1 MSKGNNSLSVAL
13 NKGKTLIKRN
23 SMKYLSVILSVLMVL
38 GVFTPFGE
46 INAAATIYH
55 PSKSTYKTPP
65 RDGQYQGD
73 GTYIYAFDGDLSG
86 TYGMCVSP
94 ARSGPNGSHEGTISA
109 YSAPSGSQTV
119 NGTSFSNAQVLSACV
134 RAAQNNDS
142 SNDVYWY
149 LHYLGSKIVN
159 PGQSFSFGS
168 VAAEHMNVILRDTA
182 TYIAG
187 TSNRSLYIWRDS
199 NNAVQNIILGRAG
212 STTPDNYSANAYYN
226 IQKVA
231 ASTARPVQ
239 GAVWAL
245 TTDNN
250 ALNRTSSAAQSVNR
264 MVSRAFVLA
273 GNSDKKGQG
282 WNASDIINSSNRNE
296 LVGRLSSMI
305 AQLFNSTWHTGN
317 SYSYKPTNAQI
328 TDIYYILTGGANW
341 TDYSGAGF
349 NGNQTIWDVVS
360 SILGDTNAIGFNA
373 SSDLFQSNVTKL
385 TSNATGNFDGNRL
398 FDEKGDFT
406 STSQSQTKSMFYVE
420 LCGGYNNDGG
430 YAADTNPYMYECTIS
445 PSGGSYSCYRWTNNA
460 WSRISGGNIAATGG
474 VGYLANSSN
483 GSFANTQTNDRV
495 RAQSTISLSK
505 VASNS
510 SVYTSARGAEFTV
523 YSNKACTTK
532 LGTMTDTNNNGTYRY
547 GLDQSVFGEKLDT
560 DTTPVTFNIYVKETK
575 SATQG
580 LNRNTNQWENIRTEL
595 TEKNYHV
602 AYSWV
607 PSTGIMTYTVYTYT
621 GINGAETQVTTGTA
635 RRTSGNTTNTT
646 VANFSLGTKD
656 NPVINPRSASSQVS
670 LIKQDQTGL
679 AARGAEFT
687 VYTDA
692 ACTSSVGTMTSDNAG
707 NYSFNFSSSYFG
719 QRYDN
724 DADVSKT
731 FYIKETKAAT
741 QYQNAQGTWVN
752 AKFDLVNDVYS
763 VAYTWSPSHNTM
775 SYTVRNVTKNTVV
788 VNTRTVDGNDSGSVI
803 ARVNMGTIANTKHL
817 PRYMESSVALSKQDQ
832 YGLAARGAEFTV
844 YSDAACTTKVGTMTA
859 DNNGKYTYSFAKS
872 VFGTYYDND
881 TSVKKT
887 FYIKETK
894 AATQYKNSQ
903 GTWVNAPFDLVNDV
917 YSVAYTWNPST
928 SAVSYVVSKNGTSV
942 KNGST
947 TANGDTVTLAVDMGS
962 VGNTRHRPVTMDS
975 TVSFK
980 KVDQDGNGAK
990 GAVFKLYS
998 DRNCTQEVGTFVD
1011 SNSNGNYSISVP
1023 ASVFGTYRD
1032 NGTAPDKVLYIKET
1046 SAATHVYIDGQW
1058 VARKTKLD
1066 NSVYSITYK
1075 WNVTN
1080 GSVSWEVRNMSK
1092 NVAVSA
1098 GSVNG
1103 TVTNDDIKT
1112 SVPVTMNDYNVPNTV
1127 LGSMKINKKTES
1139 GTALTGA
1146 TFVVTDSSN
1155 KTYTVTDSDGD
1166 GIYVLEDLPVGAY
1179 TVKETV
1185 APKYYEIDPNT
1196 YNFSISS
1203 KNPDVTV
1210 DNVAWTVIKGTVGD
1224 FIDVSPIHKTT
1235 AWGKDTGEHVAQSDT
1250 SITIVDT
1257 VEYHGLIVGKTY
1269 EMIGT
1274 LHYVDGNNEAVM
1286 QNGKAIQGTQT
1297 FVPTETDGTIDV
1309 EITFDSSVLAGN
1321 EYVIFEDLFRDNRQ
1335 VGIHHELVDDQKFVV
1350 PSITTEL
1357 LSSDT
1362 MDHMVPVGTTV
1373 ELTDTVSYEKLQPG
1387 LEYEIKGVLVDQS
1400 TGAKILD
1407 ANGDEITSS
1416 TKVKPTT
1423 KDGSTTNTFTLDTSD
1438 LKGRTLVAY
1447 EYVYLNGV
1455 LLTSEEDRNN
1465 VDQTVYIPK
1474 IETKFFDK
1482 AITDKNYIVTYGPDV
1497 KLVDTVTYEN
1507 LVPNKEYTLTSAIM
1521 VKTDKAPLYG
1531 SDAKPVSITAKFT
1544 PTASSGS
1551 EDVEFTVDT
1560 TALEGKVLTAF
1571 ETISF
1576 GDVVLVEEADYDN
1589 ADQTVKVP
1597 QIHTTLFDEAL
1608 GPDEKVESY
1617 QDTVTLVDRVEYTNL
1632 VPDKEYTMSGTLMV
1646 KETNQPLLDKDGNP
1660 VVASTKFTP
1669 KEADGTVDVVFKLDI
1684 DTTITLYKVKDVV
1697 AFEKLD
1703 YEGGITVAIHTDIN
1717 DEGQT
1722 VHHPKIFTTVISD
1735 TTKEK
1740 VLPKASEITLKDT
1753 VKFENLEVGK
1763 EYVMSGVLMD
1773 LATGKPILDNGKQI
1787 TGTTTFTPTTKDG
1800 TVDVFFKFNS
1810 EVFANKTVVA
1820 FETCTRNG
1828 VTIAV
1833 HNDLED
1839 KDQTAQIP
1847 DLHTT
1852 FYDRALGE
1860 DFDMTT
1866 RGTKVTLVDK
1876 VEYSNLIPGKE
1887 YSLTGLIMVKST
1899 NEPYKD
1905 ADGNIVTVTKKF
1917 TPKESEGFVNVE
1929 FTVDTTTLEGEKLV
1943 AFETLEVNNATL
1955 VIHADIDDTDQ
1966 TVDVPKAKTRAWGK
1980 GTNSNYVPSTPN
1992 VVLVDTVD
2000 YENLQPGKEYEVKG
2014 KLVDKVTGEVI
2025 KDKDGKEITS
2035 TKKFTPKTSSGS
2047 VDIEFNIDGSLYQGR
2062 TFVVFED
2069 VFYDNKLVAT
2079 HADITDEQ
2087 QTVYVPK
2094 AQTSATVN
2102 GKKEFNPKDTVE
2114 LVDTISYTN
2123 LEVGRKYIAVGTLM
2137 YSDGNEFLIDG
2148 KPVTVEKEF
2157 VPETKDGTVDVT
2169 FTFKAAFLKNGTNIV
2184 VFEKIYTETTTPDKP
2199 DTPVRLLI
2207 TTHEDLTDTNQ
2218 TVTTNIALVTT
2229 TGEADSIGYVCLA
2242 MCSLGIALCL
2252 VLLGYKKRRG
2262 DF

>member
-1 MSKGNNSLSVAL
+1 MSKGKSYLSVAL
-13 NKGKTLIKRN
+13 DKGKSLIRRSGK
-23 SMKYLSVILSVLMVL
+23 KYLSIVLSTLLVL
-38 GVFTPFGE
+38 GVFAPFGE
-46 INAAATIYH
+46 INAGATIYH
-55 PSKSTYKTPP
+55 PTKSTYKQPP

-94 ARSGPNGSHEGTISA
+94 SKSGPSGSHEGTISS
-109 YSAPSGSQTV
+109 YTPPSGSQTI
-119 NGTSFSNAQVLSACV
+119 NGTIFTNAQVLSACV

-142 SNDVYWY
+142 TNDVYWY

-159 PGQSFSFGS
+159 PGQTFHIGS
-168 VAAEHMNVILRDTA
+168 VAAEHMNVILRDTVN
-182 TYIAG
+182 YI
-187 TSNRSLYIWRDS
+187 TDTRLRDLYIWSDS
-199 NNAVQNIILGRAG
+199 NNAVQNIILGKPG
-212 STTPDNYSANAYYN
+212 TTTPDYYSANAYYN
-226 IQKVA
+226 INKVA
-231 ASTARPVQ
+231 SGSGEQLQ
-239 GAVWAL
+239 GAVIAI
-245 TTDNN
+245 TTNGDH
-250 ALNRTSSAAQSVNR
+250 LNSVNSAGQSIGM
-264 MVSRAFVLA
+264 MVNRAYKLA
-273 GNSDKKGQG
+273 GNSDKQGEG
-282 WNASDIINSSNRNE
+282 WNITNIMMNTSSKSV
-296 LVGRLSSMI
+296 LDSRLATLI
-305 AQLFNSTWHTGN
+305 AQLFSAKWGTGSSTN
-317 SYSYKPTNAQI
+317 YRPTNSQI
-328 TDIYYILTGGANW
+328 TDIYYILTGGSNW
-341 TDYSGAGF
+341 TDYSAAGF
-349 NGNQTIWDVVS
+349 NGTQTLTQVVS
-360 SILGDTNAIGFNA
+360 VILNDTRSIGFDAGAAFSYDDVTFYRTN
-373 SSDLFQSNVTKL
+373 SNGSFD
-385 TSNATGNFDGNRL
+385 SNLL
-398 FDEKGDFT
+398 FDEKGEFT
-406 STSQSQTKSMFYVE
+406 DPSQSQVKFLYYVE
-420 LCGGYNNDGG
+420 VAGGYNSDTC
-430 YAADTNPYMYECTIS
+430 YMADNTTYRYECKIC
-445 PSGGSYSCYRWTNNA
+445 PNGGDYSCFKWNNG
-460 WSRISGGNIAATGG
+460 WVRISGGDLPATGG
-474 VGYLANSSN
+474 VGYLMNGSN
-483 GSFANTQTNDRV
+483 GKFTNSPWNEYV
-495 RAQSTISLSK
+495 YAQSTITLNK

-510 SVYTSARGAEFTV
+510 SKYSSARGAEFTV
-523 YSNKACTTK
+523 YSNKACTTQIGK
-532 LGTMTDTNNNGTYRY
+532 MSDANNNGTYTY
-547 GLDQSVFGEKLDT
+547 SVSKTDFGRQA
-560 DTTPVTFNIYVKETK
+560 DTTSTPITRDIYIKETK
-575 SATQG
+575 SATQAY
-580 LNRNTNQWENIRTEL
+580 NTSTRAWESVKTQL

-602 AYSWV
+602 KYSWV
-607 PSTGIMTYTVYTYT
+607 PSSGVLTYTVYSYTGTGTETQISTGSAQRTSTDTTYT
-621 GINGAETQVTTGTA
+621 TTLSVA
-635 RRTSGNTTNTT
+635 LGN
-646 VANFSLGTKD
+646 KE
-656 NPVINPRSASSQVS
+656 NPVLNPRTASSTIS
-670 LIKQDQTGL
+670 LIKKDHTGL
-679 AARGAEFT
+679 
-687 VYTDA
+687 
-692 ACTSSVGTMTSDNAG
+692 S
-707 NYSFNFSSSYFG
+707 
-719 QRYDN
+719 
-724 DADVSKT
+724 
-731 FYIKETKAAT
+731 
-741 QYQNAQGTWVN
+741 
-752 AKFDLVNDVYS
+752 
-763 VAYTWSPSHNTM
+763 
-775 SYTVRNVTKNTVV
+775 
-788 VNTRTVDGNDSGSVI
+788 
-803 ARVNMGTIANTKHL
+803 
-817 PRYMESSVALSKQDQ
+817 
-832 YGLAARGAEFTV
+832 ARGAEFTV
-844 YSDAACTTKVGTMTA
+844 YSDSACTTKVGTMS
-859 DNNGKYTYSFAKS
+859 DVNNNGNYSYNFASS
-872 VFGTYYDND
+872 VFGNLYEND
-881 TSVKKT
+881 SNVTKT

-894 AATQYKNSQ
+894 AATQYKNAS
-903 GTWVNAPFDLVNDV
+903 GTWTNAKFDLVNDV
-917 YSVAYTWNPST
+917 YSVTYVWSPSANTMTYSVRNVTKNTSVVAST
-928 SAVSYVVSKNGTSV
+928 SVNGNSSGDV
-942 KNGST
+942 
-947 TANGDTVTLAVDMGS
+947 TAAVDMGS
-962 VGNTRHRPVTMDS
+962 IANARHKSVNMS
-975 TVSFK
+975 SSVSFN

-990 GAVFKLYS
+990 GATFKLYS
-998 DRNCTQEVGTFVD
+998 DRNCTQEIGTFTD
-1011 SNSNGNYSISVP
+1011 TANNGHYSISI
-1023 ASVFGTYRD
+1023 AESVFGTYWD
-1032 NGTAPDKVLYIKET
+1032 NETASDKTLYIKET
-1046 SAATHVYIDGQW
+1046 KSATHVYIDGSW
-1058 VARKTKLD
+1058 VARNTKLD
-1066 NSVYSITYK
+1066 SSVYSITYK
-1075 WNVTN
+1075 WNTSN
-1080 GSVSWEVRNMSK
+1080 GTVSWEVRNVSK
-1092 NVAVSA
+1092 NTSVSA
-1098 GSVNG
+1098 GTANG
-1103 TVTNDDIKT
+1103 TVTDDSIKT
-1112 SVPVTMNDYNVPNTV
+1112 SVPVTMANYNVPNTV
-1127 LGSMKINKKTES
+1127 LGTMKINKKTES

-1210 DNVAWTVIKGTVGD
+1210 DNVTWTVIKGTVGD

-1250 SITIVDT
+1250 SVTIVDT

-1274 LHYVDGNNEAVM
+1274 LHYVDGSHEAVM
-1286 QNGKAIQGTQT
+1286 QNGSAIQGTQT
-1297 FVPTETDGTIDV
+1297 FVPTETDGTVDV

-1350 PSITTEL
+1350 PSITTEF

-1373 ELTDTVSYEKLQPG
+1373 ELTDIVSYEKLQPG

-1416 TKVKPTT
+1416 TKVTPTT

-1482 AITDKNYIVTYGPDV
+1482 AITNKNYIVTYGPDV

-1531 SDAKPVSITAKFT
+1531 SDAKPVTITAKFT
-1544 PTASSGS
+1544 PTSSSGS
-1551 EDVEFTVDT
+1551 EEVEFTVDT

-1571 ETISF
+1571 ETICF

-1617 QDTVTLVDRVEYTNL
+1617 QETVTLVDRVEYTNL

-1669 KEADGTVDVVFKLDI
+1669 KEANGTVDVVFMLDI

-1773 LATGKPILDNGKQI
+1773 LATGKPILDNGKEI

-1820 FETCTRNG
+1820 FETCTRKG

-2035 TKKFTPKTSSGS
+2035 SKKFTAKTSSGS

-2157 VPETKDGTVDVT
+2157 VPETKDGTVDVV
-2169 FTFKAAFLKNGTNIV
+2169 FNFKAAFLKNGTNIV

-2199 DTPVRLLI
+2199 DTSVRLLI

-2218 TVTTNIALVTT
+2218 TVTTNVSLVTT
-2229 TGEADSIGYVCLA
+2229 TGEADSIGYVGLA
-2242 MCSLGIALCL
+2242 MCFLGIALCL

-2262 DF
+2262 EF

>member
-1 MSKGNNSLSVAL
+1 MSKGNNRLSVAL

-55 PSKSTYKTPP
+55 PTKSTYKTPP

-94 ARSGPNGSHEGTISA
+94 ARSGPNGSHEGTIGA

-187 TSNRSLYIWRDS
+187 TSVRSLYIWRDS

-212 STTPDNYSANAYYN
+212 STTPDYYSANAYYN

-296 LVGRLSSMI
+296 IVGRLSSMI

-360 SILGDTNAIGFNA
+360 SILGDSNAIGFNA

-445 PSGGSYSCYRWTNNA
+445 PSGGSYSCYKWGSNS

-483 GSFANTQTNDRV
+483 GSFINQPTNDEV
-495 RAQSTISLSK
+495 SAQSTISLSK

-532 LGTMTDTNNNGTYRY
+532 MGTMSDTNNNGTYTY
-547 GLDQSVFGEKLDT
+547 GLNDSYFIRRADT
-560 DTTPVTFNIYVKETK
+560 DSTTYTYNIYVKETK

-621 GINGAETQVTTGTA
+621 GTSGAETQVTTGTA

-670 LIKQDQTGL
+670 LIKQDQYGF

-741 QYQNAQGTWVN
+741 QYKNSQGTWVN
-752 AKFDLVNDVYS
+752 ASFDLVNDVYS
-763 VAYTWSPSHNTM
+763 VAYTW
-775 SYTVRNVTKNTVV
+775 K
-788 VNTRTVDGNDSGSVI
+788 
-803 ARVNMGTIANTKHL
+803 
-817 PRYMESSVALSKQDQ
+817 
-832 YGLAARGAEFTV
+832 
-844 YSDAACTTKVGTMTA
+844 
-859 DNNGKYTYSFAKS
+859 
-872 VFGTYYDND
+872 
-881 TSVKKT
+881 
-887 FYIKETK
+887 
-894 AATQYKNSQ
+894 
-903 GTWVNAPFDLVNDV
+903 
-917 YSVAYTWNPST
+917 PST
-928 SAVSYVVSKNGTSV
+928 SALSYVVSKNGTSV
-942 KNGST
+942 KSGST

-1092 NVAVSA
+1092 NGAVSA

-1250 SITIVDT
+1250 SVTIVDT

-1274 LHYVDGNNEAVM
+1274 LHYVDGNHEAVM
-1286 QNGKAIQGTQT
+1286 QNGKAIQGTLT

-1416 TKVKPTT
+1416 TKVTPTT

-1531 SDAKPVSITAKFT
+1531 NDAKPVTITAKFT
-1544 PTASSGS
+1544 PTTSSGS

-1576 GDVVLVEEADYDN
+1576 GDVILVEEADYDN

-1820 FETCTRNG
+1820 FETCTRKG

-2123 LEVGRKYIAVGTLM
+2123 LELGRKYIAVGTLM

-2218 TVTTNIALVTT
+2218 TVTTNVSLVTT
-2229 TGEADSIGYVCLA
+2229 TGEADTIGYVGLA
-2242 MCSLGIALCL
+2242 MCFLGIALCFA
-2252 VLLGYKKRRG
+2252 LLGYKKRRG
-2262 DF
+2262 EF